1 MKTNEKPLAYQ
12 CVDELYQHFQSKK
25 FRDDIASCVKSKG
38 SKGMDYVPWSNI
50 MDRFFQ
56 ACPDATYEFAEYNVK
71 LNDNGIQCEVTLPYT
86 GTSKVGYFVKTSI
99 TCFNVTRSMTSPVY
113 GKTFHTVTLAPQ
125 ANQIHN
131 AQMRCLWKNAAMFGC
146 GLELW
151 TREEES
157 QLKAEAETP
166 EEISI
171 KNPDAVVKTA
181 NEIFGGEEVAK
192 ESCPKCDSELVVKSS
207 AHGKFL
213 ACSGYPNCRFT
224 KSIQ

>member
-25 FRDDIASCVKSKG
+25 FREDIAKCVKSKG

-56 ACPDATYEFAEYNVK
+56 ACPEATYEFADYVLK
-71 LNDNGIQCEVTLPYT
+71 LNEGGIQCEVTLPYT
-86 GTSKVGYFVKTSI
+86 GTSKAGYFVKTSI
-99 TCFNVTRSMTSPVY
+99 TCFGITRSMTSPVY
-113 GKTFHTVTLAPQ
+113 GKTFHSVTLSPQ

-131 AQMRCLWKNAAMFGC
+131 AQMRCLCKNAAMFGC

-166 EEISI
+166 EESGLESS
-171 KNPDAVVKTA
+171 DAVVKTA
-181 NEIFGGEEVAK
+181 NEIFGGNEVAK
-192 ESCPKCDSELVVKSS
+192 ESCPKCDSELVMKSS

-213 ACSGYPNCRFT
+213 ACSAYPNCRFT
-224 KSIQ
+224 KNI

>member
-1 MKTNEKPLAYQ
+1 
-12 CVDELYQHFQSKK
+12 
-25 FRDDIASCVKSKG
+25 
-38 SKGMDYVPWSNI
+38 MDYVPWSNI

-56 ACPDATYEFAEYNVK
+56 ACPEATYEFTDYVLK
-71 LNDNGIQCEVTLPYT
+71 LNEGGVQCEVTLPYT
-86 GTSKVGYFVKTSI
+86 GTSKAGYFVKTSI
-99 TCFNVTRSMTSPVY
+99 TCFGVTRSMTSPVY
-113 GKTFHTVTLAPQ
+113 GKTFHSVTLSPQ

-131 AQMRCLWKNAAMFGC
+131 AQMRCLCKNAAMFGC

-166 EEISI
+166 EESGLESS
-171 KNPDAVVKTA
+171 DAVV
-181 NEIFGGEEVAK
+181 K
-192 ESCPKCDSELVVKSS
+192 ESCPKCDSELVIKSS

-224 KSIQ
+224 KNI